1 MKGAL
6 SKMHTIFITGTA
18 GSGKSTLAGAFSD
31 WLRSQEQST
40 LLVNLDPAAL
50 TLPYEP
56 DVDVREMVDYERIMT
71 TRKLGPNAA
80 LIATLREVARH
91 IEELAEE
98 VNSHDVDFTI
108 IDTPGQLE
116 LFAYRKEGRIFTKYI
131 GNGRKIML
139 FLLDPMFC
147 AVTRNFIASMFL
159 ASSIYLTFQLPMIQI
174 LNKIDAVPK
183 KYIDRIERWSESLD
197 SLIIDI
203 ENKSKKVLIHLS
215 REIAQA
221 VYDIASSIP
230 VVPVSSITME
240 GFTELHAMLTRL
252 VGEGEVELR

>member
-1 MKGAL
+1 LDGAL
-6 SKMHTIFITGTA
+6 SRMYTIFITGTA
-18 GSGKSTLAGAFSD
+18 GSGKSTLTGAFSD
-31 WLRSQEQST
+31 WLRSQEQTT

-71 TRKLGPNAA
+71 TRRLGPNAA

-98 VNSHDVDFTI
+98 VNSHDVDFVI
-108 IDTPGQLE
+108 VDTPGQLE
-116 LFAYRKEGRIFTKYI
+116 LFAYRKEGRIFTRYI
-131 GNGRKIML
+131 GDCRKVML

-147 AVTRNFIASMFL
+147 AVTRNFVASMFL

-183 KYIDRIERWSESLD
+183 KYIDRIERWSESLE
-197 SLIIDI
+197 SLIVDI
-203 ENKSKKVLIHLS
+203 ENKSKKVLMHLS

-221 VYDIASSIP
+221 VYDIVSSIP
-230 VVPVSSITME
+230 IVPVSSITME
-240 GFTELHAMLTRL
+240 GFTELHAVLTR
-252 VGEGEVELR
+252 VVSEGEVELR